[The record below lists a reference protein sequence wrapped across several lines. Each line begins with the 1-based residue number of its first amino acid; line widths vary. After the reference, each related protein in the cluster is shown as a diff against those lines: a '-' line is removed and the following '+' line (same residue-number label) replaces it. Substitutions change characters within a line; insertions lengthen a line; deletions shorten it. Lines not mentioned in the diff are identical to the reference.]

1 LYDIVLYPVFF
12 HFLFYYFPIFK
23 KRFKNMNKK
32 IRSIITIIAF
42 IVSSVP
48 KMAQA
53 EEPLTLEKA
62 LSLAYE
68 NNPSIEEARKAVDAA
83 KGDLI
88 TARTFSNPEAEFEI
102 GGLKKNE
109 AGERKTNLDNLEVRQ
124 EFDPPGVRGAKSKI
138 ARNQVLLQQEL
149 VKSVWSQVYAEAREI
164 YSRIILNKKELE
176 LADENLNI
184 LRQFFSRVQQRFQS
198 GQALKNDVQRAKI
211 ELLDAENSY
220 LSAEKELKIN
230 KARLNLLLGRAMDN
244 LFEIEEE
251 LKDEELR
258 LDLQELTREA
268 FSKSPAIKSEDL
280 ALNLKATNLT
290 KEELSRLPSPFVG
303 FQRTTEEYENDSSLV
318 VGFSIPLWNL
328 NQGEVKKAQA
338 EKDAQTAKTQAA
350 KRELAFSVFEA
361 YLNAELTHRQ
371 LELLKKSLEE
381 ANELLS
387 LANLRYSEGEIDF
400 INFLDQVKT
409 AAQTRIKYYQGL
421 FSLNKAINELEKT
434 VYVSVRKE
442 EYLR

>member
-1 LYDIVLYPVFF
+1 
-12 HFLFYYFPIFK
+12 
-23 KRFKNMNKK
+23 MNRKTR
-32 IRSIITIIAF
+32 IIIAITAF
-42 IVSSVP
+42 LVSGIP
-48 KMAQA
+48 KIARA
-53 EEPLTLEKA
+53 EETLTLEKA

-68 NNPSIEEARKAVDAA
+68 NNPSMIEAAKAVDAA

-88 TARTFSNPEAEFEI
+88 TARAFSNPEVEFEI

-109 AGERKTNLDNLEVRQ
+109 LGERKTNLDSFEVRQ
-124 EFDPPGVRGAKSKI
+124 GFDPPGVRGKKNKI
-138 ARNQVLLQQEL
+138 ARNEVLIQQEA
-149 VKSVWSQVYAEAREI
+149 VKAAWSQVYAETRGI
-164 YSRIILNKKELE
+164 YSQIILNKKELE
-176 LADENLNI
+176 LTSENLSI

-220 LSAEKELKIN
+220 LFAEKELKIN

-280 ALNLKATNLT
+280 ALNLKAANLT